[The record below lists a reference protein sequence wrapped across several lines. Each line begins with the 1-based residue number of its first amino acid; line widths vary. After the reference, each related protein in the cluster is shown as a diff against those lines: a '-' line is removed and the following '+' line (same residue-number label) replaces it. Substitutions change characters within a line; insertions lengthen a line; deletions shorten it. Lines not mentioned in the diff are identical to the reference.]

1 MTADDRR
8 SLDERGYLVL
18 PARLAVSR
26 ELLSQLEALFERAG
40 ENAGH
45 EFRAD
50 EPFARTLAIPSDEP
64 GAFAPLASDPAV
76 LECVEY
82 LLGRDFAL
90 TAMCARS
97 SNPFALALNPPRPG
111 PGPSACRALWLLDSF
126 TDDGAATLCVVP
138 GSHLLDASA
147 AAPPGDLAVSSLAA
161 AAGSV
166 VVLDGRLW
174 SAAAANPGNRHLRS
188 LRCEY
193 TRRGTRNSG

>member
-18 PARLAVSR
+18 SSRLAVSR
-26 ELLSQLEALFERAG
+26 EMLVRLEALFEQAG

-45 EFRAD
+45 EFRDA
-50 EPFARTLAIPSDEP
+50 EPFARTLTIPPREP
-64 GAFAPLASDPAV
+64 GTFAPLASDPAV
-76 LECVEY
+76 LECVEH
-82 LLGRDFAL
+82 LLGRDYVL
-90 TAMCARS
+90 TALLARS

-126 TDDGAATLCVVP
+126 TDDGAAALRVVP
-138 GSHLLDASA
+138 GSHHVGASTA
-147 AAPPGDLAVSSLAA
+147 VRAGDLAGLSLAA

-166 VVLDGRLW
+166 IVLDGRLW
-174 SAAAANPGNRHLRS
+174 SGAAANPGDRHLRT

-193 TRRGTRNSG
+193 VRRETRNSG